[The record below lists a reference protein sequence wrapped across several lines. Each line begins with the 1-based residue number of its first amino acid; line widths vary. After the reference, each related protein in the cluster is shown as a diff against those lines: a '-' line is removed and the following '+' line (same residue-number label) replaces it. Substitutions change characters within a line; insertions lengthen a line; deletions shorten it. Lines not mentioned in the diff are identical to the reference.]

1 MTLIEPSPSS
11 SKSNGK
17 GKGGGRAVKKNS
29 TRGVLKSINLL
40 VLRVNSSFPFSFFFK
55 KEKYPWHFRL
65 LRILPRHSQVPGIS
79 VQERMDREL
88 GGAGSG
94 RSRQRRHRASCFPVS
109 PKTRHD
115 GEAPKLT
122 KHTDY
127 YPLVESLTTLFQGIA
142 ALAFILFGQVARGAL
157 N

>member
-1 MTLIEPSPSS
+1 M
-11 SKSNGK
+11 G
-17 GKGGGRAVKKNS
+17 
-29 TRGVLKSINLL
+29 
-40 VLRVNSSFPFSFFFK
+40 
-55 KEKYPWHFRL
+55 
-65 LRILPRHSQVPGIS
+65 
-79 VQERMDREL
+79 REL

-109 PKTRHD
+109 PKTQHD

-127 YPLVESLTTLFQGIA
+127 YPLVESLIITLFQGIA
-142 ALAFILFGQVARGAL
+142 ALALILFGQVAHGAL

>member
-1 MTLIEPSPSS
+1 MEKVREEEEQLKKLYQRH
-11 SKSNGK
+11 SKK
-17 GKGGGRAVKKNS
+17 YK
-29 TRGVLKSINLL
+29 
-40 VLRVNSSFPFSFFFK
+40 PFGFESKFKLSFFLFFFFFLK

-65 LRILPRHSQVPGIS
+65 LRILLRHSWVPGIS
-79 VQERMDREL
+79 AQERMGREL

-109 PKTRHD
+109 PD

-127 YPLVESLTTLFQGIA
+127 YPLVESLITLFQGIA
-142 ALAFILFGQVARGAL
+142 ALALILFGQVARGAL